1 MNYTGRFLL
10 NDAGSC
16 GSFALVPGLAGRS
29 HTFVRKNDR
38 YGGRSAL
45 EFNNLTK
52 AQFDALV
59 KDIYAFPRPRPKPIT
74 LEVDIP
80 ETAPL
85 EAMIEGLQADLADRV
100 TQIQRLTARV
110 AELEKRSVPPV
121 SAFPAI
127 PPAPLRETE
136 EDRAP
141 SSEELHAAV
150 MRVAPLK
157 KRRAQRKRTARA

>member
-1 MNYTGRFLL
+1 
-10 NDAGSC
+10 
-16 GSFALVPGLAGRS
+16 
-29 HTFVRKNDR
+29 
-38 YGGRSAL
+38 
-45 EFNNLTK
+45 
-52 AQFDALV
+52 LV

-85 EAMIEGLQADLADRV
+85 EAMIEGLQTDLADRV
-100 TQIQRLTARV
+100 AQIQRLTARV

-127 PPAPLRETE
+127 PPAPLRET
-136 EDRAP
+136 AP

-157 KRRAQRKRTARA
+157 KRRAQRKRTAKS